1 MGKRSLRNVKRKG
14 GRTRKQKMYNMKGCS
29 KLRRCSKSKRCMS
42 GGQGCG
48 SYGCPIAPFS
58 WKQMQQQGGNS
69 CGTCNQSGG
78 DSFYKP
84 PAPIPG
90 PFVGQSWTPE
100 MSRWPG
106 VNGIGGDSNYLAQ
119 NLYNHGDPQT
129 MMKLG
134 GSKRNK
140 SKRINRCNRSKR
152 LRGGGLVPQD
162 LVNLG
167 NDMSFNFKSAYN
179 ALSGYAAPTNPLP
192 YRDQLSGSNS
202 NSAYKALV

>member
-1 MGKRSLRNVKRKG
+1 MVKRSFINRKENGKRKG

-29 KLRRCSKSKRCMS
+29 KSKRRMS
-42 GGQGCG
+42 GGEGCG
-48 SYGCPIAPFS
+48 SYGCPISPFS
-58 WKQMQQQGGNS
+58 WKQMQQQGGNVNG
-69 CGTCNQSGG
+69 CGTCNQNGG

-84 PAPIPG
+84 PTPIPG

-100 MSRWPG
+100 ISRWPG

-140 SKRINRCNRSKR
+140 SKRINRRRPSKG
-152 LRGGGLVPQD
+152 LRGGGLIPQD

-167 NDMSFNFKSAYN
+167 SDMSFNFKSAYN

-202 NSAYKALV
+202 ISAYKALV